1 MKKINIKNLVLS
13 SFLAA
18 ASLILLFI
26 MFMPILSGNAFE
38 SISMFK
44 MTTNISNWY
53 MLEHYMW
60 GVGALVSTISLP
72 ILFVGSVGSI
82 LCALGI
88 IKNKKL
94 ELALYI
100 LNIIFAFF
108 VFSITAMYLV
118 GFGSSLTVSGHS
130 FFVGTTYFD
139 FATPFFYVHS
149 VFIVLALVAACL
161 NWPKNKKKRK

>member
-1 MKKINIKNLVLS
+1 
-13 SFLAA
+13 
-18 ASLILLFI
+18 
-26 MFMPILSGNAFE
+26 MPILSGNGIE

-53 MLEHYMW
+53 MLEEYMW

-82 LCALGI
+82 LCALGL

-94 ELALYI
+94 GLALYI

-130 FFVGTTYFD
+130 FFVGITYFD

-149 VFIVLALVAACL
+149 VFAFLALVAACF
-161 NWPKNKKKRK
+161 NCPKAKKTKKRK